1 MTINIAQAK
10 AKLSSLLSFVD
21 VDRSEVIISKRDKP
35 IAVLVSYK
43 EFLKLKQRTKKIDI
57 HHLPSKL
64 DKYIGLLKDEVL
76 DMDYKDSRASYLKE
90 KHS

>member
-21 VDRSEVIISKRDKP
+21 LDRSEVIISKRDKP

-43 EFLKLKQRTKKIDI
+43 EFLKLKKRTKKIDI
-57 HHLPSKL
+57 HNLPSKV
-64 DKYIGLLKDEVL
+64 DKYVGLLKNEEL
-76 DMDYKDSRASYLKE
+76 DMEYRDSRALYLKE
-90 KHS
+90 KHG